1 MFGLLALMALRQ
13 ANDLAMNHLEASEC
27 FGASVQVILMSS
39 AGLKRIEWQRSEI
52 ANDLI
57 S

>member
-1 MFGLLALMALRQ
+1 MALALMALRRV
-13 ANDLAMNHLEASEC
+13 NELIIIRLHASEC
-27 FGASVQVILMSS
+27 FGASVQVIFIPS
-39 AGLKRIEWQRSEI
+39 AGLKHIEWQRIEM